1 MLKSTYVLLLHLAM
15 LGSVVSFIL
24 VALPLLRF
32 LVRTGLLVPHESLEN
47 VWCHTIPYCG
57 TKLVASLLA
66 GRKIVHDLTKKRKFG
81 QMLESE
87 LRREFQR
94 KAVGTGACD
103 FEFHLSELVGSGAVE
118 LINAGAGRVVKSNM
132 K

>member
-1 MLKSTYVLLLHLAM
+1 M
-15 LGSVVSFIL
+15 
-24 VALPLLRF
+24 
-32 LVRTGLLVPHESLEN
+32 PHESLEN
-47 VWCHTIPYCG
+47 VWCHTIPFCG

-87 LRREFQR
+87 LLREFQR